1 MEQAGGA
8 FDEKIKM
15 KARSGLIT
23 QSEKVYQVAIII
35 LLGLLAL
42 TCIIPMY
49 YVLITSFV
57 TKAELDAHNNLVLWP
72 LRWTLAAYRQ
82 FFVNQSIFISF
93 RTSVLRV
100 AAGTILQLFVC
111 SFAALGLSKEDLPGK
126 RGLIIVLIASMFV
139 TPAMIPGY
147 LWALQNHTA
156 DTFWIYILPSS
167 YSAFGII
174 LFRQFFMDLPP
185 SLTESAQI
193 DGISEP
199 NLMRYIILPLSKPI
213 FATITLFCAVGLWN
227 DYLTNMIYVSDQGL
241 MTLAYYLQQTLTGMI
256 NMMDASSTFNGITQG
271 ASNVYNASPTQG
283 YKMAAVVISTVPIV
297 CIYPF
302 LQKYFAAGMLTGAI
316 KG

>member
-1 MEQAGGA
+1 MEQAGNTFEG
-8 FDEKIKM
+8 KIKM
-15 KARSGLIT
+15 KANEGLMSR
-23 QSEKVYQVAIII
+23 SEKVYQVVIIVV
-35 LLGLLAL
+35 LGLLAL

-49 YVLITSFV
+49 YVLVTSFV
-57 TKAELDAHNNLVLWP
+57 TKGDLDTHNNLILWP
-72 LRWTLAAYRQ
+72 IHWTLESYK
-82 FFVNQSIFISF
+82 FFFINQSIFVSF
-93 RTSVLRV
+93 RTSILRV
-100 AAGTILQLFVC
+100 ISGTLLQLFVC

-126 RGLIIVLIASMFV
+126 KGFIIILIASMFV

-156 DTFWIYILPSS
+156 NTFWIYILPPA

-185 SLTESAQI
+185 SLIESAQI

-199 NLMRYIILPLSKPI
+199 NLMRYIIIPLSKPI
-213 FATITLFCAVGLWN
+213 FATVTLFCAVGLWN
-227 DYLTNMIYVSDQGL
+227 DYITNMIYISDQGL

-256 NMMDASSTFNGITQG
+256 NMMSASSTFNGITNG
-271 ASNVYNASPTQG
+271 ASNVYNAAPTQG
-283 YKMAAVVISTVPIV
+283 FKMAAVVVSTVPIL

>member
-1 MEQAGGA
+1 M
-8 FDEKIKM
+8 
-15 KARSGLIT
+15 T
-23 QSEKVYQVAIII
+23 QSEKVYQWAIII
-35 LLGLLAL
+35 FLGLVAL

-57 TKAELDAHNNLVLWP
+57 TKNDLDTHGNLILWP
-72 LRWTLAAYRQ
+72 IHWTVQAYRQ
-82 FFVNQSIFISF
+82 FFINQSIFISL
-93 RTSVLRV
+93 RTSVFRV
-100 AAGTILQLFVC
+100 IAGTLLQLIVC

-126 RGLIIVLIASMFV
+126 KIFIVVLIASMFV
-139 TPAMIPGY
+139 APAMIPGY

-174 LFRQFFMDLPP
+174 LFRQFFMDLPL
-185 SLTESAQI
+185 SLIESAQI

-199 NLMRYIILPLSKPI
+199 KLMRYIILPLSKPI

-227 DYLTNMIYVSDQGL
+227 DYLTNMIYVTDTKL

-256 NMMDASSTFNGITQG
+256 NMMDITSSANGITQG
-271 ASNVYNASPTQG
+271 ASNVYNAAPTQG
-283 YKMAAVVISTVPIV
+283 FKMAAVVISTVPIICV
-297 CIYPF
+297 YPF